1 MKFTQTGTFKED
13 FLEEPV
19 TIKPMEKIEDILLN
33 KLDYNIGFVAKE
45 QSKIITDYVKN
56 LTEKYQGLVDKDFSR
71 NSSEKV
77 EKIFSKFNNLIQYPD
92 LNNASLNYYLHL
104 LQIEEGSE
112 WETNEVE
119 ISMKALI
126 QAWTYPSYYLL
137 ESLAETSGREE
148 AVKLFKRYITQ
159 YHIDH
164 PYPDKD
170 KFVSLEKMLE
180 NRLSGDTTS
189 SEWVLVHTMLEKG
202 KYAFKNKTCPT
213 CVDSMLDLPD
223 VEFKYLACC
232 YGDYE
237 KFRAVYSDYL
247 ILTMEHTLMQGDP
260 YCSRVLHDTRIDYDL
275 RHPPKEFWDN
285 FEPGKEEEAMKY
297 YKEMKWSESDQ

>member
-1 MKFTQTGTFKED
+1 MKFTQTGTFKENY
-13 FLEEPV
+13 LEKTI
-19 TIKPMEKIEDILLN
+19 TIKPLEQIEEILLS
-33 KLDYNIGFVAKE
+33 KLNYNVGFIARKNSESISDYIK
-45 QSKIITDYVKN
+45 K
-56 LTEKYQGLVDKDFSR
+56 LTEKYLELAEKDFSEHT
-71 NSSEKV
+71 SEKIRV
-77 EKIFSKFNNLIQYPD
+77 IFSKFKNLIPYTD
-92 LNNASLNYYLHL
+92 LHNASLNYYLHL

-137 ESLAETSGREE
+137 EALAETFGREE
-148 AVKLFKRYITQ
+148 AVKLFKRYITH
-159 YHIDH
+159 YYIDH
-164 PYPDKD
+164 PSPDRD
-170 KFVSLEKMLE
+170 KFDSLEKMLE

-189 SEWVLVHTMLEKG
+189 SEWVLVHTMLEEG
-202 KYAFKNKTCPT
+202 KYAFKNKNCPT
-213 CVDSMLDLPD
+213 CVDSMTDLPD

-247 ILTMEHTLMQGDP
+247 ILTMEHTLMEGDP

-275 RHPPKEFWDN
+275 SHPPKEFWDN
-285 FEPGKEEEAMKY
+285 FKPGNEEEAMKY
-297 YKEMKWSESDQ
+297 YKI